1 MKYTT
6 LSLTKEVH
14 DRLKTF
20 KNPNEPWNNVLE
32 RLLEHYE
39 RDHKPPTI
47 ETPKPAAPPCTT
59 ALTLANE
66 PPKNTEAD

>member
-20 KNPNEPWNNVLE
+20 KNPTEPWNNVLE
-32 RLLEHYE
+32 RLLNHYE
-39 RDHKPPTI
+39 RDHKPPAAQPP
-47 ETPKPAAPPCTT
+47 TPNET